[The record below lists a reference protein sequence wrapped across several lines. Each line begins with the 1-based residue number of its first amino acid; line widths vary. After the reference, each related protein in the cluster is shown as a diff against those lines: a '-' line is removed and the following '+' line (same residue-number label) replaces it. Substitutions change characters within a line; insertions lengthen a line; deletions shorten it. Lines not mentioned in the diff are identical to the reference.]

1 MSIETVGGKYKMKI
15 ETPSFKIL
23 TLPPREEI
31 LSHLERSARLC
42 YKSEDK
48 IKPGSSS
55 KLLKSL
61 NKFGHHS
68 IFEHVSVS
76 VHITCDRGVSHEL
89 VRHRIA
95 SYSQESTRYVSYN
108 EITVIK
114 PLFFKDGSK
123 EYHLWETAMAASEKL
138 YAALRRSGAS
148 PQEARSVLPSS
159 LKTEMIVTANLR
171 EWKHIFNLRCSRA
184 AHPQIREVIVPIRDE
199 FIRVL
204 PEFYGDL
211 IN

>member
-1 MSIETVGGKYKMKI
+1 MKI

-23 TLPPREEI
+23 TLPSREEI
-31 LSHLERSARLC
+31 LVHLERSARIC

-48 IKPGSSS
+48 IKPGSAS
-55 KLLKSL
+55 KILKSL

-68 IFEHVSVS
+68 VFEHVSAS
-76 VHITCDRGVSHEL
+76 VIITCDRGVSHEL
-89 VRHRIA
+89 VRHRLA
-95 SYSQESTRYVSYN
+95 SYSQESTRYVGYD

-114 PLFFKDGSK
+114 PTFFKEGSK

-138 YAALRRSGAS
+138 YAALRRSGAT
-148 PQEARSVLPSS
+148 PQEARSVLPNS
-159 LKTEMIVTANLR
+159 LKTEIMVTANLR
-171 EWKHIFNLRCSRA
+171 EWKHIFSLRCSRA
-184 AHPQIREVIVPIRDE
+184 AHPQIREIIIPIRDE
-199 FIRVL
+199 FISVF

>member
-1 MSIETVGGKYKMKI
+1 MKI

-23 TLPPREEI
+23 TLPSREEI
-31 LSHLERSARLC
+31 LVHLERSARIC

-48 IKPGSSS
+48 IKPGSAS
-55 KLLKSL
+55 KILKSL

-68 IFEHVSVS
+68 VFEHVSAS
-76 VHITCDRGVSHEL
+76 VLITCDRGISHEL
-89 VRHRIA
+89 VRHRLA
-95 SYSQESTRYVSYN
+95 SYSQESTRYVGYD

-114 PLFFKDGSK
+114 PTFFKEGSK

-138 YAALRRSGAS
+138 YAALRRSGAT
-148 PQEARSVLPSS
+148 PQEARSVLPNS
-159 LKTEMIVTANLR
+159 LKTEIMVTANLR
-171 EWKHIFNLRCSRA
+171 EWKHIFSLRCSRA
-184 AHPQIREVIVPIRDE
+184 AHPQIREIIIPIRDE
-199 FIRVL
+199 FISVF

>member
-1 MSIETVGGKYKMKI
+1 MKI
-15 ETPSFKIL
+15 KTPSFKIL
-23 TLPPREEI
+23 TLPSRDEI
-31 LSHLERSARLC
+31 LDHLERSARLC
-42 YKSEDK
+42 YKSEGK
-48 IKPGSSS
+48 IKPGSASRI
-55 KLLKSL
+55 LKAL

-68 IFEHVSVS
+68 IFEHVSAS

-95 SYSQESTRYVSYN
+95 SYSQESTRYVGYD

-114 PLFFKDGSK
+114 PSFFKDGSK

-148 PQEARSVLPSS
+148 LQEARSVLPNS
-159 LKTEMIVTANLR
+159 LKTEIMVTANLR
-171 EWKHIFNLRCSRA
+171 EWKHIFSLRCSSA
-184 AHPQIREVIVPIRDE
+184 AHPQIREIMIPIRDE
-199 FIRVL
+199 FIKVF

-211 IN
+211 IG